1 MRKTRLTTA
10 QSISARAL
18 RKWHTQVLVVIL
30 LITVSIVIGMV
41 MNLPHDSFA
50 AQHTKAPASSW
61 QGARMSEG
69 ATIAK
74 LSRDPLDAPH
84 FTIQPAIGIFAN
96 GGGGY
101 TSAQCAAALD
111 ANASS
116 YMYNG
121 HPINQETVPQN
132 QQPHP
137 PGSSATGITS
147 PVNQTKPN
155 ASQLAYYASDGYRS
169 SEMDPPYTWMKQV
182 DGQYTGTT
190 EMIIRWAACKWGMD
204 EDMIRAQATAEHGTW
219 IQWNAGGD
227 ERKSMNQ
234 CQAGNNPDHNSTN
247 LWGYLISNACYQSWS
262 IWQTKVVYSSPN
274 IGAWTTWPAINE
286 STAFAVD
293 YRYASQRSCM
303 NGDQSGYFNDKGT
316 GAMYLADVANAKND
330 PNVESPHRFWN
341 PVTAAYATN
350 LEYVAFACM
359 GSHYSGNWMDSE
371 ARVYLNSVLTHWK
384 KQDWLPK

>member
-1 MRKTRLTTA
+1 MKALVATIISAAVIISAVVNLRHKYSSAPHMKSVALSSQLVRTSVDITVA
-10 QSISARAL
+10 QSVAADP
-18 RKWHTQVLVVIL
+18 VD
-30 LITVSIVIGMV
+30 VS
-41 MNLPHDSFA
+41 
-50 AQHTKAPASSW
+50 
-61 QGARMSEG
+61 
-69 ATIAK
+69 
-74 LSRDPLDAPH
+74 H
-84 FTIQPAIGIFAN
+84 FSTQPAIGVFAE
-96 GGGGY
+96 GGGGH

-116 YMYNG
+116 YIYNG

-132 QQPHP
+132 QQPHS
-137 PGSSATGITS
+137 PGSPGTGITS
-147 PVNQTKPN
+147 PVNQTKAN

-169 SEMDPPYTWMKQV
+169 SEMDPPYTWMKLV

-204 EDMIRAQATAEHGTW
+204 EDMIRAQATAEHGSW

-227 ERKSMNQ
+227 ERKAMNQ

-303 NGDQSGYFNDKGT
+303 NGNESGFFTDKGA
-316 GAMYLADVANAKND
+316 GHAYLTDVANARIN
-330 PNVESPHRFWN
+330 PYSESPRKFWN
-341 PVTAAYATN
+341 PVTGRYASN
-350 LEYVAFACM
+350 LEYLEFACL
-359 GSHYSGNWMDSE
+359 GAHYSGNWMDSD
-371 ARVYLNSVLTHWK
+371 ARSYLPKLLNHWK
-384 KQDWLPK
+384 RKDWLPK

>member
-1 MRKTRLTTA
+1 MQLLA
-10 QSISARAL
+10 A
-18 RKWHTQVLVVIL
+18 L
-30 LITVSIVIGMV
+30 LIIAVDIVAV
-41 MNLPHDSFA
+41 PVLNLPHSLLSA
-50 AQHTKAPASSW
+50 LPMKLLV
-61 QGARMSEG
+61 RMSEG
-69 ATIAK
+69 ITLANP
-74 LSRDPLDAPH
+74 SSNPVDVPH
-84 FTIQPAIGIFAN
+84 FETQPATGVFAET
-96 GGGGY
+96 GGGY
-101 TSAQCAAALD
+101 TSARCAAALD

-132 QQPHP
+132 QQPHSPGP
-137 PGSSATGITS
+137 PGVTS

-169 SEMDPPYTWMKQV
+169 SEMEPPYTWMKLV

-190 EMIIRWAACKWGMD
+190 EMIIRWAACKWGLD

-227 ERKSMNQ
+227 ERKSINQ

-262 IWQTKVVYSSPN
+262 IWQSKVVYSSPN
-274 IGAWTTWPAINE
+274 IGAWTTWPAINQ

-303 NGDQSGYFNDKGT
+303 NGDQSGFFNDKGT
-316 GAMYLADVANAKND
+316 GAAYLTDVANARNNPD
-330 PNVESPHRFWN
+330 LESPHKFWN
-341 PVTAAYATN
+341 AVTAAYATN
-350 LEYVAFACM
+350 LQYVAFACM

-371 ARVYLNSVLTHWK
+371 AQVYLNSVLTHWK
-384 KQDWLPK
+384 KKDWLPK

>member
-1 MRKTRLTTA
+1 MKGFVTTA
-10 QSISARAL
+10 LFAAIVIVGTVAIVRSKAASTYYEKPLPHSTHPARAVDTGG
-18 RKWHTQVLVVIL
+18 TQIFP
-30 LITVSIVIGMV
+30 S
-41 MNLPHDSFA
+41 
-50 AQHTKAPASSW
+50 
-61 QGARMSEG
+61 
-69 ATIAK
+69 
-74 LSRDPLDAPH
+74 DPVDVPH
-84 FTIQPAIGIFAN
+84 FSIQPARGVFAE

-111 ANASS
+111 ANASL

-155 ASQLAYYASDGYRS
+155 ASQLAYYGSDGYRS
-169 SEMDPPYTWMKQV
+169 SEMDAPYRWMKLV

-247 LWGYLISNACYQSWS
+247 LWEYLISNACYQSWS

-274 IGAWTTWPAINE
+274 VGAWTTWPAINE

-303 NGDQSGYFNDKGT
+303 NGDQSGYFNDKGI
-316 GAMYLADVANAKND
+316 GAAYFADVANAKND
-330 PNVESPHRFWN
+330 PDVESPHRFWN

-359 GSHYSGNWMDSE
+359 GSHYSGNWMDPE

-384 KQDWLPK
+384 KKDWLPK